1 MDQGIFGWYK
11 NAINY
16 FYWKITIN
24 IFLFSKYY
32 NRLTKNIIERKMFI
46 QLIHVTLASPVIK
59 YFDQTFC
66 GVFLE
71 RVLQIHIIFFA
82 VITSS
87 WLTSVYIYTN
97 KSMYRMSDIGTCHHE
112 KVCDYCTVKVHFVCK
127 YFPRQH

>member
-1 MDQGIFGWYK
+1 LTYQIELVWIKVFLVDIKMLSTTFIE
-11 NAINY
+11 
-16 FYWKITIN
+16 KIISLTIN

-82 VITSS
+82 VVTSS
-87 WLTSVYIYTN
+87 
-97 KSMYRMSDIGTCHHE
+97 
-112 KVCDYCTVKVHFVCK
+112 
-127 YFPRQH
+127 

>member
-1 MDQGIFGWYK
+1 MTYQIELVWIKVFLVDIKMLSTTF
-11 NAINY
+11 IER
-16 FYWKITIN
+16 IISLTIN

-46 QLIHVTLASPVIK
+46 QLIHVTLAIPLIK

-66 GVFLE
+66 GVFRE

-87 WLTSVYIYTN
+87 
-97 KSMYRMSDIGTCHHE
+97 
-112 KVCDYCTVKVHFVCK
+112 
-127 YFPRQH
+127 